1 MTAIKERISVCET
14 PLGVVLVVYLIIL
27 TLIGGWLTYAHESFP
42 HKTFNVQ
49 FLSLVFFCFL
59 MKKKKSKPDL
69 FSFIFI
75 LLLYVHDFSIHKL
88 VFFI

>member
-1 MTAIKERISVCET
+1 MTAIKGRISVCET

-49 FLSLVFFCFL
+49 FLSFAFFLLFNE
-59 MKKKKSKPDL
+59 KKEK
-69 FSFIFI
+69 
-75 LLLYVHDFSIHKL
+75 
-88 VFFI
+88 

>member
-1 MTAIKERISVCET
+1 
-14 PLGVVLVVYLIIL
+14 
-27 TLIGGWLTYAHESFP
+27 
-42 HKTFNVQ
+42 
-49 FLSLVFFCFL
+49 